1 MCLERWKKDD
11 LDGLAD
17 LGFPLPDSAYLQAP
31 RLSQVQEEEATEA
44 PEIINTLASR
54 RANPSTKVVVGKR
67 FFPVADGF
75 VDFAVNWSCSYRPVA
90 LVCSPSKRGGR
101 TRAGAKTR

>member
-1 MCLERWKKDD
+1 MLGKAEKDD

-17 LGFPLPDSAYLQAP
+17 LGFHLPDSAYLQAP

-44 PEIINTLASR
+44 PERSLFINTLASR

-67 FFPVADGF
+67 FFQLQMG
-75 VDFAVNWSCSYRPVA
+75 
-90 LVCSPSKRGGR
+90 L
-101 TRAGAKTR
+101 